1 MEFLI
6 TLIEG
11 IISFISP
18 CMLPMLPIYVSYF
31 AAGAKSRRQAFARA
45 LAFVVGFT
53 LIFCLMGLSMGAV
66 GGLGGFVRS
75 HKRLVEI
82 VCGAVIILFGLSYL
96 EVIPLPFLK
105 GVQKAPSGFSILSA
119 FVFGLVYSV
128 SLTPCIG
135 AFLGSALMQ
144 ALNAGT
150 AGKGILLL
158 LTYSLGL
165 GLPFLL
171 SALLLERLQG
181 AFGWIKR
188 HYRIINLI
196 CGSFLILT
204 GVLMAAGLL
213 GKLLSHLS

>member
-31 AAGAKSRRQAFARA
+31 ATGAKSRRQAFARA

-82 VCGAVIILFGLSYL
+82 VCGAVIILFGPRTRSVL
-96 EVIPLPFLK
+96 ESPFLI
-105 GVQKAPSGFSILSA
+105 SI
-119 FVFGLVYSV
+119 
-128 SLTPCIG
+128 
-135 AFLGSALMQ
+135 
-144 ALNAGT
+144 
-150 AGKGILLL
+150 
-158 LTYSLGL
+158 
-165 GLPFLL
+165 
-171 SALLLERLQG
+171 
-181 AFGWIKR
+181 
-188 HYRIINLI
+188 
-196 CGSFLILT
+196 
-204 GVLMAAGLL
+204 
-213 GKLLSHLS
+213 